1 MTRIRAGLAALILC
15 ITFIGFTASAA
26 AQSANSEALDRLNAA
41 FRSHYGDSR
50 AATLGRTDPI
60 ILVEFE
66 TLVLLHK
73 GERREEPFTP
83 PLYHRL
89 KSISHIPLAL
99 FVMSSRYGDQ
109 PLPSGALQ
117 SLEEY
122 RALVVAA
129 RDALPSLEIPADLRP
144 TLDTIVASSL
154 QLIDETR
161 ITKRFDP
168 MAATAL
174 ARSLEPAVM
183 SAAREAARAQLDG
196 LDRKTRRF
204 RADLGEDAWSRA
216 YVVVLGVRQ
225 ARVDNLQYSY
235 FRRAMGAEAD
245 GKRLIYAESIFD
257 EAKALELLG
266 TILLDREIG
275 VAFFDREYR
284 MERDLLGD
292 ATAEYLPVLLPK
304 L

>member
-1 MTRIRAGLAALILC
+1 MTRVRAALAALLLC
-15 ITFIGFTASAA
+15 AALAAPAA
-26 AQSANSEALDRLNAA
+26 AQSAGSEALDRLNAA

-73 GERREEPFTP
+73 GERHEAPFTP

-89 KSISHIPLAL
+89 KSISHIPLTL
-99 FVMSSRYGDQ
+99 FVMSSRYGDK
-109 PLPSGALQ
+109 PLPSGALHA
-117 SLEEY
+117 LEDY
-122 RALVVAA
+122 RALVTTA

-144 TLDTIVASSL
+144 TLDTIISSSL
-154 QLIDETR
+154 LMIDEVR
-161 ITKRFDP
+161 VTKRFDP

-174 ARSLEPAVM
+174 ARSLQPAVM

-196 LDRKTRRF
+196 LDRASRRF

-235 FRRAMGAEAD
+235 FQRAMGPDAD
-245 GKRLIYAESIFD
+245 GKRLIYAESIF
-257 EAKALELLG
+257 EESKALDLLG
-266 TILLDREIG
+266 TILLDRAIG
-275 VAFFDREYR
+275 IAFFDQEYR
-284 MERDLLGD
+284 MERDLVGD
-292 ATAEYLPVLLPK
+292 ITAEYLPVLLPRP
-304 L
+304 

>member
-1 MTRIRAGLAALILC
+1 MTRVRAGLAALLLC
-15 ITFIGFTASAA
+15 AGFAGFAAPAA
-26 AQSANSEALDRLNAA
+26 AQSAGSEALDRLNAA

-50 AATLGRTDPI
+50 AATLGRTDPV

-73 GERREEPFTP
+73 GERHEEPFTP

-89 KSISHIPLAL
+89 KSISHIPLTL
-99 FVMSSRYGDQ
+99 FVMSSRYGDR
-109 PLPSGALQ
+109 PLPADALHT
-117 SLEEY
+117 LEEY

-144 TLDTIVASSL
+144 TLDTVIASSL
-154 QLIDETR
+154 RLIDETR
-161 ITKRFDP
+161 ATQRFDP
-168 MAATAL
+168 VAVTVL

-196 LDRKTRRF
+196 LNRATRQF
-204 RADLGEDAWSRA
+204 RAAMGEDAWSRA
-216 YVVVLGVRQ
+216 YVVVFGVRQ

-235 FRRAMGAEAD
+235 FKRAMGPDAD
-245 GKRLIYAESIFD
+245 GKRLIYAESVFE
-257 EAKALELLG
+257 EAKALDLLG
-266 TILLDREIG
+266 SILLDRAIAM
-275 VAFFDREYR
+275 AFFDKESR

-304 L
+304 P

>member
-1 MTRIRAGLAALILC
+1 MARVRAGLAALFLC
-15 ITFIGFTASAA
+15 AGFIGFAAPAA
-26 AQSANSEALDRLNAA
+26 AQSANAEALDRLNAA
-41 FRSHYGDSR
+41 FRSHYGESR

-89 KSISHIPLAL
+89 KSISHIPLTL

-109 PLPSGALQ
+109 PLPSGALHA
-117 SLEEY
+117 LEEY

-154 QLIDETR
+154 RLIDETR
-161 ITKRFDP
+161 ATRRFDP

-196 LDRKTRRF
+196 LDRAARRF

-216 YVVVLGVRQ
+216 YVVVFGVRQ

-235 FRRAMGAEAD
+235 FRRAMGPDAD
-245 GKRLIYAESIFD
+245 GKRLIYAESIF
-257 EAKALELLG
+257 EESKALDLLG
-266 TILLDREIG
+266 SILLDRAIG
-275 VAFFDREYR
+275 IAFFDREYR

-304 L
+304 P

>member
-1 MTRIRAGLAALILC
+1 MTRVRAGLAALLLC
-15 ITFIGFTASAA
+15 AGLAGFVTPAA
-26 AQSANSEALDRLNAA
+26 AQSADSQALDRLNSA

-60 ILVEFE
+60 ILAEFE

-89 KSISHIPLAL
+89 KSISHIPLTL
-99 FVMSSRYGDQ
+99 FVMSSRYGDKK
-109 PLPSGALQ
+109 LPPDGLRA
-117 SLEEY
+117 LEEY
-122 RALVVAA
+122 RALIVAA
-129 RDALPSLEIPADLRP
+129 RDALPALEIPTDLRP
-144 TLDTIVASSL
+144 TLDTIISSSL
-154 QLIDETR
+154 LLIDQTR
-161 ITKRFDP
+161 ITRRFDP
-168 MAATAL
+168 VAVTVL

-196 LDRKTRRF
+196 LDRATRRF

-235 FRRAMGAEAD
+235 FRRVMGSEAD
-245 GKRLIYAESIFD
+245 GKRLIYAESVF
-257 EAKALELLG
+257 EESKALDLLG
-266 TILLDREIG
+266 TILLDRAIG

-292 ATAEYLPVLLPK
+292 ATAEYLPVLLPRP
-304 L
+304 